1 MRIGWVLPWLH
12 RVGGNKLAL
21 SLAAETARN
30 GHDVEMF
37 AHTVRAEILPEVHR
51 QLGQARLTDLRETDR
66 PYSVYRDTLSW
77 QLARGR
83 EAALA
88 RAIGTSHAR
97 APFDVLVL
105 VANEGGRLGHRLH
118 DGLAPPRPLV
128 GRSVMELIDHSFLL
142 RRERPHA
149 ALRGGLAPLYP
160 ALHWAWGRQLDG
172 FDFLCANSSW
182 TAELLEYLY
191 GRVADRLLVSV
202 PDEAFLPARP
212 TTPLPEGPF
221 VAVPTVSFGPSE
233 RRRIADAVAARI
245 PIVTFGTTT
254 VPGAKNLG

>member
-51 QLGQARLTDLRETDR
+51 QLGQARLTYLRQTDR

-97 APFDVLVL
+97 SPFDVLVL

-142 RRERPHA
+142 RRE
-149 ALRGGLAPLYP
+149 
-160 ALHWAWGRQLDG
+160 
-172 FDFLCANSSW
+172 
-182 TAELLEYLY
+182 
-191 GRVADRLLVSV
+191 VDRL
-202 PDEAFLPARP
+202 P
-212 TTPLPEGPF
+212 PLFRDVVVLRDLNEMCMAD
-221 VAVPTVSFGPSE
+221 VAEQLGIS
-233 RRRIADAVAARI
+233 IVAAKSRLLRARLELKRR
-245 PIVTFGTTT
+245 TER
-254 VPGAKNLG
+254 GAGPPNPRWFRPNDAAFENS